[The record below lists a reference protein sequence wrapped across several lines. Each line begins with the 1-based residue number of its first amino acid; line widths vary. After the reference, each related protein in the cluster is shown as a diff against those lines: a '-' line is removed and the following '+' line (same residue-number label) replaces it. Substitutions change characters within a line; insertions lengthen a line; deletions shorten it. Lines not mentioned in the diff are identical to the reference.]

1 MSSADVCAVI
11 LWVGVTL
18 YAIFGGA
25 DFGAGVWDFLARD
38 KTGRAGARPRTM
50 RAGRV
55 RAQID
60 RSIGP
65 VWEANHV
72 WLIFVLVILWTAFS
86 QAFSAIFSTL
96 YIPLALAALG
106 IVLRGSGFAFR
117 HALPGPVERPA
128 TRIFGL
134 ASVLTPFFMG
144 TVVGAIAAGEVPA
157 DGNGDP
163 TGSWIGFVPLA
174 TGVLFVLVAA
184 YTAAVFLVRDSG
196 AAGDQELRDYFE
208 RRALAAAVIAG
219 IAAAVGVI
227 ALRADARY
235 VYDGLTSWPGIAL
248 VVVSGVCGLVALG
261 LLVSGRNYGL
271 RVAAVGA
278 GTAVIWGYFAAA
290 FPYLLPT
297 SLTISEAAAPSA
309 TLTAV
314 MIVFGAAVVL
324 VIPSLALLYTLS
336 QRQTLESY
344 SASSDATS
352 PRQ

>member
-1 MSSADVCAVI
+1 VSKADVCAAI
-11 LWVGVTL
+11 LWLGVTL

-25 DFGAGVWDFLARD
+25 DFGAGIWDLF
-38 KTGRAGARPRTM
+38 AGSGEKAD
-50 RAGRV
+50 RV
-55 RAQID
+55 RGQID

-72 WLIFVLVILWTAFS
+72 WLIFVLVVLWSAFAP
-86 QAFSAIFSTL
+86 AFSAIMTTL

-106 IVLRGSGFAFR
+106 IVLRGAGFAFR

-128 TRIFGL
+128 TRVFGF

-144 TVVGAIAAGEVPA
+144 TVVGAIASGEVPA
-157 DGNGDP
+157 AGDGDP
-163 TGSWIGFVPLA
+163 TSSWTGFLPLA
-174 TGVLFVLVAA
+174 SGVLFVLVAA

-196 AAGDQELRDYFE
+196 AAGDQELRSYFE
-208 RRALAAAVIAG
+208 RRALIAAVIAG
-219 IAAAVGVI
+219 ATAVVGVI
-227 ALRADARY
+227 ALHADGRY

-248 VVVSGVCGLVALG
+248 VILSGVCGLVALG
-261 LLVSGRNYGL
+261 LLFTGRNKGL

-290 FPYLLPT
+290 FPYILPT
-297 SLTISEAAAPSA
+297 SLTISGAAAPSA

-314 MIVFGAAVVL
+314 IIIFGAAVVL

-336 QRQTLESY
+336 QRQALEGY
-344 SASSDATS
+344 SATSDVTS

>member
-1 MSSADVCAVI
+1 VSTADVCAVI
-11 LWVGVTL
+11 LWAGVTL

-25 DFGAGVWDFLARD
+25 DFGAGIWDLLA
-38 KTGRAGARPRTM
+38 GSGERAE
-50 RAGRV
+50 RV
-55 RAQID
+55 RDQID

-72 WLIFVLVILWTAFS
+72 WLIFVLVVLWTAFS
-86 QAFSAIFSTL
+86 TAFSAVMTTL

-106 IVLRGSGFAFR
+106 IVVRGSGFAFR

-128 TRIFGL
+128 TRLFGI

-144 TVVGAIAAGEVPA
+144 TVVGAVAAGQVPA
-157 DGNGDP
+157 GGDGDP
-163 TGSWIGFVPLA
+163 TGSWTGFLPLA

-208 RRALAAAVIAG
+208 RRALGAALVAGAAAV
-219 IAAAVGVI
+219 VGVI
-227 ALRADARY
+227 ALHADGRY

-248 VVVSGVCGLVALG
+248 VIVSAISGLVALG
-261 LLVSGRNYGL
+261 LLVSGRNRGL

-290 FPYLLPT
+290 FPYILPT
-297 SLTISEAAAPSA
+297 SLTISGAAGASA

-314 MIVFGAAVVL
+314 IIVFGVAAVT
-324 VIPSLALLYTLS
+324 VIPSLALLYVLS
-336 QRQTLESY
+336 QRQALEGS
-344 SASSDATS
+344 
-352 PRQ
+352 RG

>member
-1 MSSADVCAVI
+1 MSKADACAAI

-18 YAIFGGA
+18 YALFGGA
-25 DFGAGVWDFLARD
+25 DFGAGMWDLLA
-38 KTGRAGARPRTM
+38 GSGERAD
-50 RAGRV
+50 RV

-72 WLIFVLVILWTAFS
+72 WLIFVLVVLWTAFPE
-86 QAFSAIFSTL
+86 AFSAIMTTL

-128 TRIFGL
+128 SRVFGF
-134 ASVLTPFFMG
+134 ASMLTPFFMG

-157 DGNGDP
+157 DGDGDP
-163 TGSWIGFVPLA
+163 TGSWIGFLPLSM
-174 TGVLFVLVAA
+174 GVLFVLLTA
-184 YTAAVFLVRDSG
+184 YTAAIFLVRDSG
-196 AAGDQELRDYFE
+196 AAGERELRNYFE
-208 RRALAAAVIAG
+208 RRALAAAVVAG
-219 IAAAVGVI
+219 VAAIVGVV
-227 ALRADARY
+227 ALHADARY

-248 VVVSGVCGLVALG
+248 VVLSGLCGLVALG
-261 LLVSGRNYGL
+261 LLVTGRSYGL

-314 MIVFGAAVVL
+314 IVVFAVAAVTV
-324 VIPSLALLYTLS
+324 VPSLILLYTLS
-336 QRQTLESY
+336 QRQALE
-344 SASSDATS
+344 
-352 PRQ
+352 

>member
-1 MSSADVCAVI
+1 MSKADVCSAI
-11 LWVGVTL
+11 LWLGVTL

-25 DFGAGVWDFLARD
+25 DFGAGVWDLF
-38 KTGRAGARPRTM
+38 AGSGER
-50 RAGRV
+50 GDRV
-55 RAQID
+55 RGQID

-72 WLIFVLVILWTAFS
+72 WLIFVLVVLWTAFS
-86 QAFSAIFSTL
+86 TAFSAIMTTL

-106 IVLRGSGFAFR
+106 IVLRGAGFAFR
-117 HALPGPVERPA
+117 HALPGPIQQPA
-128 TRIFGL
+128 SRVFGI

-144 TVVGAIAAGEVPA
+144 TVVGAIASGQVPA
-157 DGNGDP
+157 GGDGDP
-163 TGSWIGFVPLA
+163 TSSWTGFLPLT

-196 AAGDQELRDYFE
+196 AAGEGELRTYFE
-208 RRALAAAVIAG
+208 RRALIAAVIAG
-219 IAAAVGVI
+219 AAAVVGVI
-227 ALRADARY
+227 ALHADGRY

-248 VVVSGVCGLVALG
+248 VILSGICGLIALG
-261 LLVSGRNYGL
+261 LLVTGRNFGL

-290 FPYLLPT
+290 FPYILPT
-297 SLTISEAAAPSA
+297 SLSISGAAGPSA

-314 MIVFGAAVVL
+314 IIVFGAAVVL

-336 QRQTLESY
+336 QRQALESY
-344 SASSDATS
+344 SATSDVTS

>member
-1 MSSADVCAVI
+1 MSSADVCAAI

-25 DFGAGVWDFLARD
+25 DFGAGVWDLLA
-38 KTGRAGARPRTM
+38 GSGERAK
-50 RAGRV
+50 RV

-86 QAFSAIFSTL
+86 QAFSAIFTTL

-117 HALPGPVERPA
+117 HALPGPAERPA
-128 TRIFGL
+128 TRVFGL

-144 TVVGAIAAGEVPA
+144 TVVGAIASGEVPA

-163 TGSWIGFVPLA
+163 TASWIGFLPLSM
-174 TGVLFVLVAA
+174 GVLFVLLTS
-184 YTAAVFLVRDSG
+184 YTAAIFLVHDSG
-196 AAGDQELRDYFE
+196 TAGDRDPREYFE
-208 RRALAAAVIAG
+208 RCALAIGVLAGAAAV
-219 IAAAVGVI
+219 VGLI
-227 ALRADARY
+227 ALHADARY

-248 VVVSGVCGLVALG
+248 VILSGLCGLVALG
-261 LLVSGRNYGL
+261 LLVTGRNYGL

-278 GTAVIWGYFAAA
+278 GTAVVWGYFAAA

-297 SLTISEAAAPSA
+297 SLTISDAAGASA

-314 MIVFGAAVVL
+314 IIVFAVAAVTVL
-324 VIPSLALLYTLS
+324 PSLALLYTLS
-336 QRQTLESY
+336 QRQALE
-344 SASSDATS
+344 
-352 PRQ
+352 